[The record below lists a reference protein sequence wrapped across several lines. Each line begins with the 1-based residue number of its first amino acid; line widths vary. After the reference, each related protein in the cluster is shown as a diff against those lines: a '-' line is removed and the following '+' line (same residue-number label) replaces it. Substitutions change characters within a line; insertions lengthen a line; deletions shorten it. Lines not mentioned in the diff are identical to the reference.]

1 MDDFDPCR
9 LPNGRIAFISE
20 RRIGYGNEKGAR
32 AVLGTV
38 PVESDGSA
46 YFELPAGKSV
56 YFQAL
61 DERGLAVQS
70 MRSDTYV
77 HPGERLVCR
86 GCHEPRASAPGVRDG
101 FAAAFRRSPSKIQA
115 EVDGSNPFSFP
126 RLVQPV
132 LERNCV
138 ACHEKDPQGTD
149 LRKGDWEKDP
159 NYRYASY
166 RNLRDYTF
174 FYGATDNTYDPWS
187 EPRTVPGKFGAL
199 GSKLYGI
206 LAAEHYGLNLSGED
220 LSRIALWLDCNSD
233 FFGAYEDTQAQA
245 RGEVVRPGLE

>member
-1 MDDFDPCR
+1 M
-9 LPNGRIAFISE
+9 
-20 RRIGYGNEKGAR
+20 
-32 AVLGTV
+32 
-38 PVESDGSA
+38 
-46 YFELPAGKSV
+46 
-56 YFQAL
+56 
-61 DERGLAVQS
+61 
-70 MRSDTYV
+70 
-77 HPGERLVCR
+77 
-86 GCHEPRASAPGVRDG
+86 
-101 FAAAFRRSPSKIQA
+101 
-115 EVDGSNPFSFP
+115 
-126 RLVQPV
+126 
-132 LERNCV
+132 